1 MAEKSPAELL
11 AEAESAYHD
20 LSLGRMP
27 RVIVD
32 QNGERV
38 EFTAARKSDL
48 YSYIL
53 QLRSQVGGVSGIAI
67 PRPLGFYF

>member
-1 MAEKSPAELL
+1 MTNAERLEQ
-11 AEAESAYHD
+11 AESAYHD
-20 LSLGRMP
+20 LNIGRLP

-38 EFTAARKSDL
+38 EFTAARKADL
-48 YSYIL
+48 YSYIQ
-53 QLRSQVGGVSGIAI
+53 QLRMLVPTITVAV